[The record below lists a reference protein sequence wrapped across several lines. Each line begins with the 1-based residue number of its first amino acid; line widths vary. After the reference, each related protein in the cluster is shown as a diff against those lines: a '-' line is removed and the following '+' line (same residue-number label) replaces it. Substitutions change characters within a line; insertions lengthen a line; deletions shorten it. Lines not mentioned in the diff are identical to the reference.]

1 MKKVFKILTISGGV
15 IVAICISLAV
25 GLYVLWWISENP
37 SIHNMESAT
46 KRITKLVNKKYPSYE
61 ILEMEIVSDDGF
73 YGNDSPVD
81 RFHDANEATVTIKND
96 VEGLTL
102 NISRNLF
109 RWKIDRALID
119 YGPNVPNDVYY
130 VRTETKNINDVGNI
144 DEYLKKYLVI
154 PDYNGNYYIVTDT
167 QKHRKYSFRR
177 CRAIYKTMDGYVYI
191 FNEDSLE
198 WEKSTMSYGFLDYVD
213 NYTKIEKKVI
223 LDAIDKY
230 ISYKNEN
237 KEYQEW

>member
-1 MKKVFKILTISGGV
+1 MKKAFEAIAIVGGV
-15 IVAICISLAV
+15 IIAICIFLAI
-25 GLYVLWWISENP
+25 GLYVLWCISENP
-37 SIHNMESAT
+37 YIHNMENAT

-61 ILEMEIVSDDGF
+61 IIEMEIVSDDGV

-81 RFHDANEATVTIKND
+81 RFHAANEATVIIKND
-96 VEGLTL
+96 VEELTL
-102 NISRNLF
+102 DISRSLF
-109 RWKIDRALID
+109 RWKIDHALID

-130 VRTETKNINDVGNI
+130 VRKETENINDVGNI

-154 PDYNGNYYIVTDT
+154 PDYNGNYYTITDT
-167 QKHRKYSFRR
+167 QRQRKYSFIR
-177 CRAIYKTMDGYVYI
+177 CRSIYKTMDGYVYI

-198 WEKSTMSYGFLDYVD
+198 WEKSTMPYGFLDYVD

-237 KEYQEW
+237 KEY